1 MLKVVANPMVLQELK
16 HTIAKKGGHDLIMS
30 GLIVVNLLVVM
41 SHDGGKGSVHGGS
54 HRGDPFGGQ
63 VDGGDCGT
71 HRDHPHT
78 RPIGRQVSSY
88 QSQLDPSCP
97 LVLAT
102 LVLQAPRLTSDQPPI
117 INSYTSQPSVVLSP
131 IFGLN
136 MTRSQMLRRVDC
148 KPAKF

>member
-16 HTIAKKGGHDLIMS
+16 HTIAKKGCHDLIMS

-63 VDGGDCGT
+63 VDGGDCST

-117 INSYTSQPSVVLSP
+117 INSYTSQPAGVLSP
-131 IFGLN
+131 IFGLK
-136 MTRSQMLRRVDC
+136 MTRSQMLQRIGC
-148 KPAKF
+148 NLPAK

>member
-1 MLKVVANPMVLQELK
+1 MVVKEVFMLVAMVV
-16 HTIAKKGGHDLIMS
+16 T
-30 GLIVVNLLVVM
+30 
-41 SHDGGKGSVHGGS
+41 
-54 HRGDPFGGQ
+54 GDPFGGQ

-117 INSYTSQPSVVLSP
+117 INSYSEISDFQNLSVLANFWHEITLYIVQH
-131 IFGLN
+131 F
-136 MTRSQMLRRVDC
+136 
-148 KPAKF
+148 F

>member
-1 MLKVVANPMVLQELK
+1 MSVKEVFMLVAMVV
-16 HTIAKKGGHDLIMS
+16 T
-30 GLIVVNLLVVM
+30 
-41 SHDGGKGSVHGGS
+41 
-54 HRGDPFGGQ
+54 GDPFGGQ

-102 LVLQAPRLTSDQPPI
+102 LVLQAPRLSSDQPPI
-117 INSYTSQPSVVLSP
+117 INSQPSVVLSP
-131 IFGLN
+131 IFGRN

-148 KPAKF
+148 NLPAKF